1 MLNNISTLTTN
12 KGESE
17 MNKYTKIGIDQMAT
31 NRQRMKE
38 LEKKKDVAE
47 YLLCKKKESTFRK
60 FVKDIFSDFV
70 IVRDGHV
77 AFKKYDREMLID
89 VGNNEFNLVGSKLML
104 PINID
109 YKPTHVKKV
118 DATWA
123 MRLNLNNFV
132 RRSR

>member
-1 MLNNISTLTTN
+1 
-12 KGESE
+12 

-60 FVKDIFSDFV
+60 FVKEIFSEFV
-70 IVRDGHV
+70 IVHKDHV
-77 AFKKYDREMLID
+77 AFKKYDREMLTD

-109 YKPTHVKKV
+109 HKVQHVREI
-118 DATWA
+118 DATYQV
-123 MRLNLNNFV
+123 RFNLNNFARKV
-132 RRSR
+132 QS